1 MRSVVFLAVTLLLLS
16 GCRDE
21 FELEAPYRDIP
32 VVYGYLSQQDEDH
45 FIRVEKAFLEPGGD
59 AEAIAQIADS
69 IFYAPDAVTV
79 TLTNLRTDNAVVL
92 ERVNG
97 EDFGLERAAG
107 SFADSPNILYRGT
120 QQALQLRGGDPV
132 LLTVDRPGEEP
143 AVATTRILSEVVSSV
158 NSPQDQLSMRLY
170 DRTTNISFE
179 TGDAARVFD
188 IRMFISIRE
197 RYPSDPSRNRDLRL
211 EWVLT
216 DRFVPDEDN
225 RTKTYQF
232 EHLRFYQFLV
242 NRLRVDP
249 NVIRIFDGIELQIS
263 AAGSEVAEA
272 LRVAT
277 ANQGI
282 TSSQALPTYSSVE
295 NGRGI
300 LTSRYQVLR
309 TGLDLT
315 RATRDSLVL
324 GIYTQD
330 LGFQ

>member
-1 MRSVVFLAVTLLLLS
+1 MKSVVFFVLLVLFS
-16 GCRDE
+16 FGCRNE

-59 AEAIAQIADS
+59 AEVIAQIADS
-69 IFYAPDAVTV
+69 IYYGPDAVTV
-79 TLTNLRTDNAVVL
+79 TLTNLRTDNTVTL

-97 EDFGLERAAG
+97 EDFGLERTEGA
-107 SFADSPNILYRGT
+107 FADRPNILYRGT
-120 QQALQLRGGDPV
+120 QQALQLRGGDRV
-132 LLTVDRPGEEP
+132 LLTVERPGEEP
-143 AVATTRILSEVVSSV
+143 ATAMTRMLGEIVSSITG
-158 NSPQDQLSMRLY
+158 PPDQISMGLY
-170 DRTTNISFE
+170 DRNTNISFE

-188 IRMFISIRE
+188 IRMFLSIRE

-216 DRFVPDEDN
+216 DRFIPDEDN

-242 NRLRVDP
+242 NQLPVDP

-263 AAGSEVAEA
+263 AAGNEVAEA

-282 TSSQALPTYSSVE
+282 TSSPALPTYSNIE

-300 LTSRYQVLR
+300 LTSRYQILR

-315 RATRDSLVL
+315 RATRDSLVR
-324 GIYTQD
+324 GIYTKD